1 MFHLIDTHLW
11 MAAAVAG
18 AARAASVVGR
28 HSATAAVPTSVGCCP
43 ITATAAE
50 TRVLRDIRRS
60 YASSSGEAAVGI
72 SVNTTCCGML
82 QQQHRLCRVAYNS
95 GNGKSISTYLRTF
108 KTVSPAAAVER
119 PRPTEAS
126 FVGEDSNVAAGAA
139 AAAATN
145 ADASATTSSVLDDQE
160 KLLLRCTDKPNYKIY
175 ASPSVIS
182 RLQYIKQ
189 RRKGSVAPA
198 AAGERTPPAETPAA
212 SDCLGLRV
220 AVSGGG
226 CSGYKYSF
234 AVVSLE
240 EAERDGD
247 L

>member
-1 MFHLIDTHLW
+1 
-11 MAAAVAG
+11 MAAAAAG
-18 AARAASVVGR
+18 AARAASAVGR
-28 HSATAAVPTSVGCCP
+28 HSANAVVPRTVGCRP
-43 ITATAAE
+43 IASTAAE
-50 TRVLRDIRRS
+50 ARVLRNICRS
-60 YASSSGEAAVGI
+60 YASFSGGAAVGI
-72 SVNTTCCGML
+72 SVNTTCGML
-82 QQQHRLCRVAYNS
+82 QQQHRLCRVAYNI

-108 KTVSPAAAVER
+108 KTVSPAAAIER

-126 FVGEDSNVAAGAA
+126 FGAEDSNVAARAA
-139 AAAATN
+139 EAATATN
-145 ADASATTSSVLDDQE
+145 TDASTTTSSVLDDQE
-160 KLLLRCTDKPNYKIY
+160 KLLLRCTEKPNYEIY

-182 RLQYIKQ
+182 RLQYVKQ
-189 RRKGSVAPA
+189 RRKASVTPA
-198 AAGERTPPAETPAA
+198 AAGEKTPPAETTAA